1 MSYVTTDDLRANP
14 FRVAVTQDGVRVQYH
29 PEMGMEF
36 ESEDGW
42 IMMCAAAM
50 HSLGWPAQW
59 EEQK

>member
-1 MSYVTTDDLRANP
+1 MSDITPADLRANL
-14 FRVAVTQDGVRVQYH
+14 FRVAVTQDAVCVQCH

-50 HSLGWPAQW
+50 HSLEWPAQW
-59 EEQK
+59 EETQ